1 MFEPIF
7 KNFAK
12 HIVLDESETAYVKT
26 ILRHRVIEKN
36 DYLLR
41 PGDVCRAVSFVLKG
55 CLRIYYA
62 DAEGKDHISHFSFE
76 NWWAVDTT
84 SFYSQTPAV
93 LTIDALEK
101 TEVFQISYD
110 DLEKLYEKVP
120 KFERFFRILT
130 QNAYVL
136 QQRRNISNLSQTAE
150 QRYEQFKKTYPKFHR
165 RIAQKQIASFL
176 GITPE
181 FLSMLRK
188 KRTFD

>member
-7 KNFAK
+7 KNFAR
-12 HIVLDESETAYVKT
+12 HVVLDDPEIDYVKS
-26 ILRHRVIEKN
+26 ILRHRVVEKN
-36 DYLLR
+36 EYLLR
-41 PGDVCRAVSFVLKG
+41 PGDVCGTMNFVLKG

-62 DAEGKDHISHFSFE
+62 DPEGKEHISHFAFE
-76 NWWAVDTT
+76 DWWAVDTT

-101 TEVFQISYD
+101 TEVYQISYF

-120 KFERFFRILT
+120 KFERFFRILA

-136 QQRRNISNLSQTAE
+136 QQRRIIANLSQTAE
-150 QRYEQFKKTYPKFHR
+150 QRYKEFKKTYPKFHR
-165 RIAQKQIASFL
+165 RIAQKHIASFL

-188 KRTFD
+188 KKSFY